1 MSSERGIEV
10 NKEQLR
16 AFGYDAEAVEAMSQK
31 TGAQLQD
38 DYLKFMKNNHVLT
51 GVSVE
56 TGKDIKT
63 SGEEKPVE
71 VNQKVLEK
79 PVELPINTSKKYK
92 PDYALTDEYKKMLE
106 TGESVEHLIA
116 YKRYGSYTDQRRQE
130 DIEHSLEVPLS
141 ECIKIRDDLLKVIE
155 DCEEKIDNFSMQ
167 DAQKE
172 VDRITKDFTQRSVGL
187 FGATA
192 RARLQADYDKACD
205 KAEMDFYT
213 KPRNLLAVKR
223 AEAIERYKVYE
234 NRVKLYVSVNKEAIE
249 KRLAEARNRE
259 IDENLLALAEYMEG

>member
-1 MSSERGIEV
+1 M
-10 NKEQLR
+10 
-16 AFGYDAEAVEAMSQK
+16 
-31 TGAQLQD
+31 
-38 DYLKFMKNNHVLT
+38 
-51 GVSVE
+51 
-56 TGKDIKT
+56 
-63 SGEEKPVE
+63 
-71 VNQKVLEK
+71 
-79 PVELPINTSKKYK
+79 
-92 PDYALTDEYKKMLE
+92 
-106 TGESVEHLIA
+106 
-116 YKRYGSYTDQRRQE
+116 
-130 DIEHSLEVPLS
+130 PLS

-172 VDRITKDFTQRSVGL
+172 VDRITEDFTQRSVGL